1 MSPLRGLQTMTPS
14 WTFHGAGLP
23 SAVRHLD
30 RSFPSNRTMASDG
43 ALVVVAGEPGVTTV
57 GWGRLGSCTCHL
69 PPGNIGVSVYPTG
82 GCSAACS
89 TPRALAEAAMVRRNG
104 IHLFVFILWRSE
116 GFVSLSSIK
125 PATVAPGH
133 ARRICNRLSVPVNR
147 GKPRV
152 GPAVS

>member
-43 ALVVVAGEPGVTTV
+43 AVADVAGVPGVTTV

-82 GCSAACS
+82 GGSPGRIAPKGQTQGAA
-89 TPRALAEAAMVRRNG
+89 G
-104 IHLFVFILWRSE
+104 E
-116 GFVSLSSIK
+116 GD
-125 PATVAPGH
+125 
-133 ARRICNRLSVPVNR
+133 RIPLLR
-147 GKPRV
+147 
-152 GPAVS
+152 